1 MLQYKLVSYG
11 LSQAKGQLTIIYKSR
26 PIQEVLNDASVT
38 DSLKGK
44 LKLIAEIKQFATDSL
59 GLNPTKNYNTFY
71 DQEGKS
77 LLLVVTGSKPF
88 EFKAKEWNF
97 PVLGNVPYKGFFNKN
112 AAVLEAVNLR
122 KEGYDVD
129 LGKVSGWS
137 TLGFFKDPVLSNML
151 QNPVGNLSN
160 IIIHE
165 LTHSSIYVKDKTDFN
180 ENLANFIGNKGAL
193 RFLQSKYGL
202 NSKEVNEYVSGLEDE
217 KKFNDYVL
225 QTKNKL
231 EKLYKQSK
239 LDTVSL
245 RKEKLK
251 LILVSIEGLK
261 NTTIQNQKRYK
272 KVLNK
277 AIYSG
282 NAFFMSFERYE
293 SQQDIFELELSQKFN
308 NNLYLFLQFYKAKHP
323 YL

>member
-1 MLQYKLVSYG
+1 MYKYKLVMYG

-26 PIQEVLNDASVT
+26 PINEVLNDTSFA
-38 DSLKGK
+38 DSLKVK

-59 GLNPTKNYNTFY
+59 GLSPTNNYNTYY
-71 DQEGKS
+71 DQKGKA
-77 LLLVVTGSKPF
+77 LLLVVTASKPF
-88 EFKAKEWNF
+88 EFKAKEWHF
-97 PVLGNVPYKGFFNKN
+97 PVLGNVPYKGFFNEN
-112 AAVLEAVNLR
+112 LAVLEAVNLR

-129 LGKVSGWS
+129 LGRVSGWS

-151 QNPVGNLSN
+151 QNTVGNIAN

-165 LTHSSIYVKDKTDFN
+165 LSHSSIFVKDKADFN

-193 RFLQSKYGL
+193 LFLEHKYGY
-202 NSKEVNEYVSGLEDE
+202 SSEEVTEYVRGLEDE

-225 QTKNKL
+225 KTKDKL
-231 EKLYKQSK
+231 ANLYKHSK
-239 LDTVSL
+239 LDTL
-245 RKEKLK
+245 NLEKEKLK
-251 LILVSIEGLK
+251 LIMISIEK
-261 NTTIQNQKRYK
+261 VDNTNIRDTKRYR
-272 KVLNK
+272 KVLKK

-293 SQQDIFELELSQKFN
+293 SHQDIFKKELKQKFN
-308 NNLYLFLQFYKAKHP
+308 SNLSFFLQFYMAKYP